1 MPAACNYTGG
11 MAREKLALDGG
22 TPVRTAPYPLRPR
35 LGEGD
40 LEAVAAVLEG
50 SDWGGAGAAAAQF
63 EALFA
68 QVHDAAHG
76 IAAANG
82 SLALEL
88 ALLAA
93 GVGPGDEVVV
103 PAHSFIATAAAA
115 ARIGA
120 VPVFADIEAA
130 TYNLSPERVA
140 EAVGEKTAA
149 VIVVHFGGAMADM
162 DRFDALAA
170 EHGFLT
176 IEDAAHAHGAE
187 WQGKRAGSFGLA
199 GAFSF
204 QNSKA
209 MTAGEG
215 GIVITSDDDLAAKAR
230 SIANAGRRPGRGWFE
245 HFELGTNLRLTSL
258 QAAILMRQLE
268 RLPLEI
274 RLREGNNAAFE
285 QELAKTE
292 IDGLYLQEAPAGVS
306 AQTRYVRPGRILEDA
321 FGIGRDAFV
330 AAMQAEG
337 IPVRPFYPHPL
348 YRNPLFQNHAHRAAA
363 CPVAEQSSKDSFW
376 LPMNLFMGG
385 EEDAADIARA
395 MRKIHEAVKPKK
407 DRKPRVNGAAPPAA
421 G

>member
-1 MPAACNYTGG
+1 

-22 TPVRTAPYPLRPR
+22 SPVRTAPYPLLPR
-35 LGEGD
+35 CGEGD
-40 LEAVAAVLEG
+40 IEAVAAVLKG
-50 SDWGGAGAAAAQF
+50 SEWGGAGAAAAQF

-120 VPVFADIEAA
+120 VPVFADIEAS

-140 EAVGEKTAA
+140 EAVGERTAA
-149 VIVVHFGGAMADM
+149 VIVVHFGGVMADM
-162 DRFDALAA
+162 DRFADLAA
-170 EHGFLT
+170 RHGFLM

-215 GIVITSDDDLAAKAR
+215 GMVITSNDDLAAKAR
-230 SIANAGRRPGRGWFE
+230 SIANAGRRPESGWFE

-258 QAAILMRQLE
+258 QAAILTRQLE
-268 RLPLEI
+268 RLPLET
-274 RLREGNNAAFE
+274 RLREGNSAAFE
-285 QELAKTE
+285 RELAEAE
-292 IDGLYLQEAPAGVS
+292 IDGLYLQEAPDGVS
-306 AQTRYVRPGRILEDA
+306 TQTRYIRPGRIVEGA

-330 AAMQAEG
+330 EAMQAEG

-348 YRNPLFQNHAHRAAA
+348 YRNPLFRDHAHRIEP

-376 LPMNLFMGG
+376 LPMSLFMGS
-385 EEDAADIARA
+385 EDDAADIARA
-395 MRKIHEAVKPKK
+395 IKKIHAAVKPKAGK
-407 DRKPRVNGAAPPAA
+407 ARVNGAAPAD
-421 G
+421 